1 MIQQWIEFSLNAILR
16 EENFA
21 ELTFATERSDIG
33 KFRRSNVCTWTI
45 YSEFYRICLRDPV
58 ALKIVWQR
66 KQQNIASKNIF
77 EKLFCFRHLPGSN
90 FLISRKVF
98 SRLSTFSWFSRTLV
112 LQCGRKI
119 PKINFAKNYSHKY
132 YLFHYCIVV
141 SLGSLLH
148 GIMNT
153 TLWVKQSCLSIH

>member
-1 MIQQWIEFSLNAILR
+1 MIQQWIECSLNAILR

-33 KFRRSNVCTWTI
+33 KFRRSNVWTWTI
-45 YSEFYRICLRDPV
+45 YSEFYRIYLRDPV

-90 FLISRKVF
+90 FF
-98 SRLSTFSWFSRTLV
+98 
-112 LQCGRKI
+112 
-119 PKINFAKNYSHKY
+119 NFAE
-132 YLFHYCIVV
+132 
-141 SLGSLLH
+141 
-148 GIMNT
+148 
-153 TLWVKQSCLSIH
+153 SIFAIKHIFLVFEDFSFAMRT